1 MVDDQGGSAWS
12 HLDGSALNGPQAGEQ
27 LEVLA
32 LQTTTWGAWLEEH
45 PDSTTVDIDTGYQN
59 QYGEVGLGNA
69 GLRGGFLATLDE
81 IDPRL
86 PESELVI
93 GVIAGDG
100 AEAFPIER
108 AALSSPMQDEVG
120 GVPVVVL
127 EDSQGIPSLA
137 YHRLLS
143 DGRVLDFERRGDAI
157 YDVQTGSRWTSSG
170 LAVEGDLAGVQL
182 AFVTSFFT
190 EWYGWAAFHPD
201 STIFGEAA

>member
-12 HLDGSALNGPQAGEQ
+12 HLDGSALNGPLAGEQ
-27 LEVLA
+27 LEVLP

-45 PDSTTVDIDTGYQN
+45 PGSTTVDINTGSQN
-59 QYGEVGLGNA
+59 QYGDVNLGNG

-81 IDPRL
+81 IDTRL
-86 PESELVI
+86 PENELVI

-108 AALSSPMQDEVG
+108 AASSSPMQDAVG

-127 EDSQGIPSLA
+127 EDSQGVPSLA
-137 YHRLLS
+137 YHRLLT
-143 DGRVLDFERRGDAI
+143 DGRILDFERRGDAI
-157 YDVQTGSRWTSSG
+157 YDVQTGSRWASSG

-201 STIFGEAA
+201 STIFG

>member
-1 MVDDQGGSAWS
+1 M
-12 HLDGSALNGPQAGEQ
+12 
-27 LEVLA
+27 
-32 LQTTTWGAWLEEH
+32 
-45 PDSTTVDIDTGYQN
+45 
-59 QYGEVGLGNA
+59 
-69 GLRGGFLATLDE
+69 
-81 IDPRL
+81 
-86 PESELVI
+86 
-93 GVIAGDG
+93 
-100 AEAFPIER
+100 
-108 AALSSPMQDEVG
+108 
-120 GVPVVVL
+120 VVL

-137 YHRLLS
+137 YHRLLT

>member
-12 HLDGSALNGPQAGEQ
+12 HLDGSALNGPLAGEQ
-27 LEVLA
+27 LEVLP

-45 PDSTTVDIDTGYQN
+45 PGSTTVDIDTSYQN
-59 QYGEVGLGNA
+59 QYGEVSLGNG

-81 IDPRL
+81 IDTRL
-86 PESELVI
+86 PENELVI

-108 AALSSPMQDEVG
+108 AASSSPMQDAVG

-127 EDSQGIPSLA
+127 EDSQGVPSLA
-137 YHRLLS
+137 YHRLLT

-157 YDVQTGSRWTSSG
+157 YDVQT
-170 LAVEGDLAGVQL
+170 Q
-182 AFVTSFFT
+182 
-190 EWYGWAAFHPD
+190 
-201 STIFGEAA
+201 